1 MQYDKDEPF
10 TFAPLYVQLGTQYGH
25 NVALFG
31 LGLFGSKTPVEQNL
45 NARANNDIQDNNVLP
60 TFWQRFPVS
69 T

>member
-10 TFAPLYVQLGTQYGH
+10 TFAPLYVQLGIQYGH

-45 NARANNDIQDNNVLP
+45 NARANNDI
-60 TFWQRFPVS
+60 
-69 T
+69 